1 MKKVLAMLVA
11 TSMLLSMSVCFAGGT
26 EEEELAEVTAVEE
39 TVVEE
44 ATEEAA
50 EEVTEAVGDGESA
63 AVEEIAAPVI
73 EREEGEIVV
82 TIDGV
87 QVKFPDQKPVIIED
101 RTLVPLRAIFEALGA
116 VVSWDNDTNTA
127 MAVKGE
133 TYVFVQIDNE
143 KLIKNDET
151 VILDVPAKLIND
163 RTMVPVRA
171 IAEAF
176 ECTVDWVEEN
186 LEVVVK
192 TAVEEETVVEE
203 TVVEETV
210 VEETIVEETIIEETI
225 VEEIIEE
232 EIIEEEIIEEE
243 IIEEEIIED
252 GE

>member
-39 TVVEE
+39 AVAEE
-44 ATEEAA
+44 STEEVAEEAA
-50 EEVTEAVGDGESA
+50 EEVV
-63 AVEEIAAPVI
+63 APVI
-73 EREEGEIVV
+73 EREEGEIIV

-87 QVKFPDQKPVIIED
+87 QVKFPDQKPVVISD

-151 VILDVPAKLIND
+151 VILDVPAQLIND

-192 TAVEEETVVEE
+192 TAAEEVVVEE
-203 TVVEETV
+203 ATEEVAEDAT
-210 VEETIVEETIIEETI
+210 EEATEEVIEDEPMIEELTEEEIIEEEI
-225 VEEIIEE
+225 VEE
-232 EIIEEEIIEEE
+232 EIIEEEIIEE
-243 IIEEEIIED
+243 
-252 GE
+252 